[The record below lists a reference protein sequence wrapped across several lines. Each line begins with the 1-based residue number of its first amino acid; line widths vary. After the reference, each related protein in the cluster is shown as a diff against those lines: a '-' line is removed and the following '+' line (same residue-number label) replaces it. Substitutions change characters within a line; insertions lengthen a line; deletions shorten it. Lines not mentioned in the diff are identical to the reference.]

1 MTFAKHRNKLLLSGV
16 VFLAIILRLVFIS
29 QNPPSLNWDEV
40 SHGYNAYSILKTG
53 KDEWGRFFPI
63 TNFRAYGDYPL
74 PLNLYLTIPFIRIFG
89 INEFSIRLPHAI
101 LGVLTVIASYYVA
114 VGVTKKKK
122 FGLITA
128 FLVAVHPWYLSTS
141 RFVNQSNLSIF
152 LLSASMALFFN
163 REKKKYFLPVS
174 FFLLVLT
181 LFSYHTTRIFSPLL
195 LLTLLIIYRKEFVK
209 YFKEKSR
216 SSIISL
222 IMLLLFFLSLP
233 LIISNPESRARSGEV
248 FLIDDGAVGKIIEE
262 RNASNLSPNV
272 TRILYN
278 RPVYFAKEFVRNYL
292 GYFSPQYLFIS
303 GGSQHQFSV
312 PGRGMLYLASLPF
325 FYLGLLYVIKCGW
338 LGKKDYRFIFVWLLL
353 APIPASITKEY
364 FAVLRSSSMLP
375 LPELFT
381 SLGLFTASCW
391 LVKKADTKYLK
402 ESVIIIIFIVAS
414 FLGLYCYQ
422 KEYNGSYKIDYSWAW
437 QYGYKQVVHYAKEN
451 YGKYGKIIVTKKYGE
466 PHEFFLFYWPWDP
479 DEYRNDPN
487 LNRFYQSNWYW
498 VDGFDKFYFVN
509 DWDIPTEEWQP
520 FVLESGEIVSC
531 VDIKCLLI
539 TSPSKVPKKWE
550 KLETVNFLDGS
561 TAFEIYE
568 N

>member
-1 MTFAKHRNKLLLSGV
+1 MTFTNKTNKLLLSGV
-16 VFLAIILRLVFIS
+16 IFLAIVLRLVFINY
-29 QNPPSLNWDEV
+29 NPPSLNWDEV

-53 KDEWGRFFPI
+53 RDEWGRFFPI

-74 PLNLYLTIPFIRIFG
+74 PLNLYLTIPFISLFG
-89 INEFSIRLPHAI
+89 INELSIRFPHAI
-101 LGVLTVIASYYVA
+101 LGVLTVIASYYLA
-114 VGVTKKKK
+114 VGVTKNKKLA
-122 FGLITA
+122 LITA
-128 FLVAVHPWYLSTS
+128 FLVAIHPWYLFTS

-152 LLSASMALFFN
+152 FLTASMALFFN
-163 REKKKYFLPVS
+163 REKNKYFLPVS

-195 LLTLLIIYRKEFVK
+195 LLALLIIYRKEFVR
-209 YFKEKSR
+209 YFKKKSR
-216 SSIISL
+216 GSYISFIILL
-222 IMLLLFFLSLP
+222 IFFLPLP
-233 LIISNPESRARSGEV
+233 LIISNPETRARSSEV
-248 FLIDDGAVGKIIEE
+248 FLIDDGVVGKIIEE
-262 RNASNLSPNV
+262 RNTSNLPPTV
-272 TRILYN
+272 TRLLHN
-278 RPVYFAKEFVRNYL
+278 RPVYFVKEFANNYL

-303 GGSQHQFSV
+303 GGTQYQFSI
-312 PGRGMLYLASLPF
+312 PGRGMLYLVSLPF
-325 FYLGLLYVIKCGW
+325 FYLGLLYVAKCGW
-338 LGKKDYRFIFVWLLL
+338 LGKKDYKLLLVWLIL

-364 FAVLRSSSMLP
+364 FAVLRSSPILP

-381 SLGLFTASCW
+381 SLGLFTFSNW
-391 LVKKADTKYLK
+391 FVKKVNTKYLA
-402 ESVIIIIFIVAS
+402 EFGIITVFITASLVA
-414 FLGLYCYQ
+414 LYNYQ
-422 KEYNGSYKIDYSWAW
+422 KEYYGGYKDDYSRVW
-437 QYGYKQVVHYAKEN
+437 QYGYKQIVHYAKEN

-487 LNRFYQSNWYW
+487 LIRFNKSNWYW

-539 TSPSKVPKKWE
+539 TSPSNVPKKWE
-550 KLETVNFLDGS
+550 ILETVNFLDGA